1 MCKKA
6 VTDADRAV
14 QGILSGGG
22 YVPEENFAIPE
33 NNFRLHISKKSEV
46 C

>member
-6 VTDADRAV
+6 VIDADRAV
-14 QGILSGGG
+14 QGILSGR